1 MLNTST
7 PDCGVKFS
15 TCHVNKQRL
24 INFLPVYSQSL
35 CKVHTMSF
43 KDFKVPYPVDER
55 YSKRVAYFS
64 MEFAIHQPLKIYS
77 GGLGFLS
84 GSHLRSAYELKQN
97 LIGVGILWK
106 YGYYDQARN
115 QDQTLQVTWM
125 EKQYSFLEDTGI
137 KYQITVHE
145 HPVWVKVY
153 YLNPKT
159 FNSAPLFLLT
169 TDIPENDYV
178 SQTICHRLYDA
189 NVATKVAQFIL
200 LGVGGAKLLDELGF
214 KPEVYHLNEAHGLSA
229 AFYLY
234 KKYNNN
240 IEEVRKRLVF
250 TTHTPEEAGNEKHD
264 IHLCHKM
271 SYFCG
276 LTVDEVKKL
285 TGNPDEMFN
294 HSLAALRFARLAN
307 GVSKLHG
314 KVSRALWSKY
324 DHICDIIS
332 ITNAQNWTYWADELL
347 YEAVDNDDDTRF
359 DTRKAFLKK
368 RAFEIVADQTG
379 RLFDTRIFT
388 LVWARRFAGYKRAGL
403 ITTDDEKFEELINN
417 KKYPIQIIWAGKPYP
432 VDYPAITEFNSLVHL
447 SRKYKN
453 VSVLIGYE
461 LMLSRRLK
469 QGADCWLN
477 NPRVP
482 REASGTSGMT
492 AAMNGTVN
500 FSTDDGW
507 IPEFIKNG
515 ENGFVVPKTDYL
527 NMTVHEQDAYDLNC
541 IYEILNKQ
549 ILPMYYD
556 DHKRWREVVKNG
568 MRDVRFQ
575 FDSNRMAHEYYELLY
590 KAPQK

>member
-1 MLNTST
+1 
-7 PDCGVKFS
+7 
-15 TCHVNKQRL
+15 
-24 INFLPVYSQSL
+24 
-35 CKVHTMSF
+35 MSF

-64 MEFAIHQPLKIYS
+64 MEYAIHQPLKIYS

-97 LIGVGILWK
+97 LIAVGILWK

-145 HPVWVKVY
+145 HPVWVKVF
-153 YLNPKT
+153 YLDPET
-159 FNSAPLFLLT
+159 FHTAPLFLLT

-178 SQTICHRLYDA
+178 SQTISHRLYDA

-234 KKYNNN
+234 KKYNND
-240 IEEVRKRLVF
+240 IEEVRKKLVF

-276 LTVDEVKKL
+276 LTTDEVKKL

-324 DHICDIIS
+324 ENICPIIS
-332 ITNAQNWTYWADELL
+332 ITNAQNGKYWADDQL
-347 YEAVDNDDDTRF
+347 YRF
-359 DTRKAFLKK
+359 MDERANFLFDERKKFLKK
-368 RAFEIVADQTG
+368 RTFEIVADQTG
-379 RLFDTRIFT
+379 KLFDTSIFT
-388 LVWARRFAGYKRAGL
+388 IVWARRFAGYKRAGL
-403 ITTDDEKFEELINN
+403 ITSDDERFEELINN

-492 AAMNGTVN
+492 AAMNGAVN

-507 IPEFIKNG
+507 VPEYINPGK
-515 ENGFVVPKTDYL
+515 NGFVVPKVDYL
-527 NMTVHEQDAYDLNC
+527 NMTVHEQDDYDLNC

-549 ILPMYYD
+549 ILPLYYD
-556 DHKRWREVVKNG
+556 HHDAWREVIKTG
-568 MRDVRFQ
+568 MQDVRIQ
-575 FDSNRMAHEYYELLY
+575 FDSNRMANEYYELLY
-590 KAPQK
+590 KGVK